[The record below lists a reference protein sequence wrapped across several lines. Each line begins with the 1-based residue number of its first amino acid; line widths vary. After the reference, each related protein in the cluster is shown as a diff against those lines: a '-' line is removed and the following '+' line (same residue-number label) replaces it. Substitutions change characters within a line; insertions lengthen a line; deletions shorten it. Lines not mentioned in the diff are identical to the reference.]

1 MKAGDALLAAI
12 ARKQNGR
19 REKPG
24 SRLPAHHGA
33 LGGNDRIAAN
43 ERQKQSSNPKKSGGK

>member
-33 LGGNDRIAAN
+33 LGGNNRIAAN
-43 ERQKQSSNPKKSGGK
+43 ERLKQSSNPKKSGGK